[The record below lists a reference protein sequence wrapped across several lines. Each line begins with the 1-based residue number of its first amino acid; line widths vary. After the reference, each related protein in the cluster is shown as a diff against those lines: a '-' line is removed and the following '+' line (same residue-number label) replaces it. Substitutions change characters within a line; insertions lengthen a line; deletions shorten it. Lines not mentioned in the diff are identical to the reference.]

1 MLYFNL
7 WEPPAFKKLHGI
19 GPWPVYCDEKVVMK
33 KSNVFKIAFFS
44 LISFGPIGL
53 ISCKEKGP
61 AEKAGENVDEAVEEV
76 KDEVD
81 DATDDQ

>member
-1 MLYFNL
+1 
-7 WEPPAFKKLHGI
+7 
-19 GPWPVYCDEKVVMK
+19 MK